1 MRCFV
6 KEITTPIYINIFYT
20 GDHGGQVV
28 ESLTLAREVVVR
40 YLPPPWCVLY
50 EQRQIYSLKI
60 SVYTQ
65 ESVALSR
72 PD

>member
-6 KEITTPIYINIFYT
+6 KEVATPININIFQI

-28 ESLTLAREVVVR
+28 ESLTLAEEVVVR
-40 YLPPPWCVLY
+40 YLPSPWWVLY

-60 SVYTQ
+60 PVYIQ
-65 ESVALSR
+65 ESVALSQ